1 MHFVIASILQLLL
14 IMFLLFFV
22 VYLIYV
28 YFLQAG
34 AVYQPSSKKAVE
46 KMLKMAKVGKGDV
59 VIDLGSGDG
68 RILIAAAKLGAKAIG
83 YEIDPILAFQSRKR
97 IEKTR
102 MSHLAK
108 VHCKSFWQADFN
120 QATII
125 TLYLLPRYMDK
136 LKKVLR
142 ERLTHSVSLVSNIYQ
157 LPGKKHI
164 KKSGN
169 IYLYKFP

>member
-1 MHFVIASILQLLL
+1 VHFVIASIPQLFL
-14 IMFLLFFV
+14 IVFLLFFI

-28 YFLQAG
+28 YFFQAG

-46 KMLKMAKVGKGDV
+46 KMLKMAKVGKDDV
-59 VIDLGSGDG
+59 VVDLGSGDG

-83 YEIDPILAFQSRKR
+83 YEIDPILVFQSKKR

-136 LKKVLR
+136 LKEALR
-142 ERLTHSVSLVSNIYQ
+142 KKLTHSILLVSNIYQ
-157 LPGKKHI
+157 LSGEKYI

-169 IYLYKFP
+169 IYLYRFP